1 MRRHGNVKTVLG
13 QVGGVSGDLR
23 LRRLEWIADERKFE
37 TVHKEFG
44 CAFKVDLEKCYFSPR
59 LSLERMRIAELVKP
73 NETIVNMFAGVG
85 SFSILIACQSKVRK
99 VFSID
104 VDPVAVKLMHENA
117 RLNRVESKLV
127 PILGDAKDIARKR
140 LRNIADR
147 VIMPLPQKAFA
158 YLEYA
163 LIALKSSGGC
173 IHYYDFEHASKT
185 EDPVKKVQTKVEE
198 KLQKFDVSFTV

>member
-1 MRRHGNVKTVLG
+1 MGTSKPYWDKLAEYLAILDC
-13 QVGGVSGDLR
+13 VGSNGLLARGSLKRSTRSLD
-23 LRRLEWIADERKFE
+23 AHSKS
-37 TVHKEFG
+37 
-44 CAFKVDLEKCYFSPR
+44 DLEKCYFSPR